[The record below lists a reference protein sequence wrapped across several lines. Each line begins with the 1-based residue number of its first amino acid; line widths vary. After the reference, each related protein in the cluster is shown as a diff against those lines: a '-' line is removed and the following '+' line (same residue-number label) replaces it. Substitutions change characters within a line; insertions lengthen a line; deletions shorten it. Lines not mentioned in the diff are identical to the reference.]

1 MQAGRP
7 HRRGRGGATPPPP
20 PRARAGHRSLTA
32 APGRLP
38 ASSFASRRGRP
49 RAQGITSDANVL
61 VNEARLA
68 AQRHTYVYGEPMPV
82 EQLVQRLCDH
92 KQGYTQFGGQRPF
105 GVSFL
110 FAGWDAVHGFQ
121 LYQSD
126 PSGNYGGWKAA
137 AIGANKAAAQ
147 SLLKAE
153 HEEGMGLPAALQ
165 LAIKVL
171 AKTMDATKLAADKV
185 ELTHIALDSA
195 GVPHYHI
202 YNVAEL
208 EPLCAAVNAAAAEAE
223 KKPAAATRS

>member
-1 MQAGRP
+1 M
-7 HRRGRGGATPPPP
+7 
-20 PRARAGHRSLTA
+20 TA
-32 APGRLP
+32 
-38 ASSFASRRGRP
+38 
-49 RAQGITSDANVL
+49 DANVL
-61 VNEARLA
+61 VAEARLA
-68 AQRHTYVYGEPMPV
+68 AQRHAYVYCEPMPV

-110 FAGWDAVHGFQ
+110 FAGWDAVRGFQ

-137 AIGANKAAAQ
+137 AIGANKSAAQ

-153 HEEGMGLPAALQ
+153 YDEAASLPAALH

-185 ELTHIALDSA
+185 ELAHVALDAA
-195 GVPHYHI
+195 GVPRYHV
-202 YNVAEL
+202 YTVAEL

-223 KKPAAATRS
+223 KAAKAGGGAGAGSSAAGGS